1 MSDNLHICRVA
12 GFEAPAGTPV
22 TFQGNEIGHVIRSME
37 EGFCE
42 IAINSDIVH
51 QWIRGKECSF
61 SLEVVRK

>member
-1 MSDNLHICRVA
+1 MADNLRICRVA
-12 GFEAPAGTPV
+12 GFEAPFGTPV

-42 IAINSDIVH
+42 IAINSDIVY

>member
-1 MSDNLHICRVA
+1 MADNLRICRVA
-12 GFEAPAGTPV
+12 GFEAPVGTPV

-51 QWIRGKECSF
+51 Q
-61 SLEVVRK
+61 LEVKNVVLVWR

>member
-1 MSDNLHICRVA
+1 MADNLRICRVA

-51 QWIRGKECSF
+51 QWIRGKECNF